1 MGCGIIFPR
10 DFVSFFDSDGS
21 SEGNALSSANLDFEE
36 DFSGSFSESED
47 EEWWKEKE
55 NVETGMAIQV
65 FFTRNGKTVGQ
76 KDVCIP
82 KGGFYPTVGMLSSDE
97 RVKVDLHPLTG

>member
-10 DFVSFFDSDGS
+10 DFVSFYDCDLDSNPPS
-21 SEGNALSSANLDFEE
+21 SINLDLEE

-55 NVETGMAIQV
+55 NIETGVTIQV
-65 FFTRNGKTVGQ
+65 
-76 KDVCIP
+76 
-82 KGGFYPTVGMLSSDE
+82 SS
-97 RVKVDLHPLTG
+97 L